1 VKLIEESKLI
11 ASVCNAVDGRNNNT
25 LIKSDDILYT
35 VWRARVLCDFI
46 LVDLPQVRIIVKT
59 YGTDKFV
66 RLEFPYKTV

>member
-25 LIKSDDILYT
+25 LIKTDDIVYT
-35 VWRARVLCDFI
+35 VWRARVFGDFT
-46 LVDLPQVRIIVKT
+46 LVDLLQVRIIVKT
-59 YGTDKFV
+59 YGTDRFV